1 MTLLYK
7 ILSISIISVI
17 CANKMFAQSDSILY
31 ALPDTTYNNT
41 IKDTIVLEYSKGYA
55 RFETIRREGDKYFA
69 VTSDNKDVEITSMI
83 NGKTRALVQDGDGHE
98 NDTLNLTI
106 GTTGKQAIYAYD
118 ADSVIVGKLCIQA
131 YDPKDVKSPPMAMGT
146 QEAYSRMIR
155 RRGRNIRIVYAQ

>member
-1 MTLLYK
+1 MQT
-7 ILSISIISVI
+7 IT
-17 CANKMFAQSDSILY
+17 FAQGVGVDSVQVVN
-31 ALPDTTYNNT
+31 ALADSVADNT
-41 IKDTIVLEYSKGYA
+41 IKDTIVLEYSKGYV

-83 NGKTRALVQDGDGHE
+83 NGKTRALVQDGDGNE

-131 YDPKDVKSPPMAMGT
+131 YDPKEVKSPPMAMGT
-146 QEAYSRMIR
+146 QEAYSRMIQ

>member
-1 MTLLYK
+1 MPSFRHIITILLLLVQT
-7 ILSISIISVI
+7 IT
-17 CANKMFAQSDSILY
+17 FAQGVGVDSVQVVNV
-31 ALPDTTYNNT
+31 LPDTCFNNT
-41 IKDTIVLEYSKGYA
+41 IADSVKLKSVP
-55 RFETIRREGDKYFA
+55 FETIRREDDKYFA

-131 YDPKDVKSPPMAMGT
+131 YDPKEVKSPPMAMGT
-146 QEAYSRMIR
+146 QEAYSRMIQ